1 MMKSRFVLSLA
12 GRGKGRVYAVTEVID
27 GGYVLI
33 ADGGQRGQG
42 KPKRKKIRHLK
53 PLDGYADFPCTDRG
67 LREQIRAFEARI
79 NDPDATYHE

>member
-1 MMKSRFVLSLA
+1 MRSRFVLSLA
-12 GRGKGRVYAVTEVID
+12 GRGKGRVYAVTEVIG

-53 PLDGYADFPCTDRG
+53 PLDGYADFPCTDSQ
-67 LREQIRAFEARI
+67 LREQIRAFEARMKS
-79 NDPDATYHE
+79 PDAAYHK